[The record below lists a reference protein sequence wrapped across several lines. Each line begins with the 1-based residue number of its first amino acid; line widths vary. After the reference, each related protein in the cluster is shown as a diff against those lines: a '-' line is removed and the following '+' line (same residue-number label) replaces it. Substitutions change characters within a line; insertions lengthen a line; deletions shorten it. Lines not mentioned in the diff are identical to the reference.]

1 MIRMILQK
9 IYKVLLKNGI
19 IWEENNEIRS
29 SIMQGFVEKCK
40 VLLKDS
46 QKSQNWKIDSDPQVI
61 RIPKSKILW

>member
-19 IWEENNEIRS
+19 IWEEHFEIWS

-46 QKSQNWKIDSDPQVI
+46 QKI
-61 RIPKSKILW
+61 SKLKN